1 MGRKTYTRNY
11 KRKDKIIMEENLK
24 ELIRLFYNDKQQLDQ
39 YKKSTEEYNK
49 DIKNAMKELGYDKFE
64 TDDYVA
70 KVTIQKRESFIDE
83 KLIAKLKELNVT
95 TPIKTIEV
103 VDMDELENVIYNG
116 QLDASELSSCKQ
128 VKEVVTLKVSERK
141 DK

>member
-1 MGRKTYTRNY
+1 
-11 KRKDKIIMEENLK
+11 MEENLK
-24 ELIRLFYNDKQQLDQ
+24 ELIRLYYNDKQELDQ

-49 DIKNAMKELGYDKFE
+49 DIKDAMRELGYDKFE

-70 KVTIQKRESFIDE
+70 KVTTQKRESFIDE

-95 TPIKTIEV
+95 TPIKTVEV
-103 VDMDELENVIYNG
+103 IDFDELENVIYNG
-116 QLDASELSSCKQ
+116 QLDVSELTNCKQ

-141 DK
+141 SK